1 VKQPC
6 ITFAVATIIGIIIMS
21 NLNFQNIGS
30 PIQTGAGANVLNGGK
45 AATWYEALA
54 KAWGQSLDGQAGQL
68 ESLAQ
73 QINGGDDKPS
83 TLSMMTAESA
93 KMQFMA
99 TSSSSSLNSVG
110 SALETMARKG

>member
-1 VKQPC
+1 MMREGCVRNEQPD
-6 ITFAVATIIGIIIMS
+6 IEMN
-21 NLNFQNIGS
+21 NLNFQNIS
-30 PIQTGAGANVLNGGK
+30 TPIQTGAGPNVLNGGK

-83 TLSMMTAESA
+83 TLTMLTTEAA
-93 KMQFMA
+93 KMQFIA

-110 SALETMARKG
+110 TALETMARKG